1 MPYVD
6 LTDRDR
12 RFLKL
17 AFEEAR
23 EGYAEGGVAVG
34 AVLVR
39 GDEVIARGRNRLV
52 QDSNPVLHGET
63 DCIRNA
69 GRGVDFSRTALYTSL
84 SPCAMCAGAIQL
96 FGIPRVVIGD
106 NENFPGEIGWLLRH
120 EVEVALANDPEMIRF
135 FAKFRRERPDLWD
148 EDIKGYVRGTQT

>member
-1 MPYVD
+1 
-6 LTDRDR
+6 
-12 RFLKL
+12 
-17 AFEEAR
+17 
-23 EGYAEGGVAVG
+23 
-34 AVLVR
+34 
-39 GDEVIARGRNRLV
+39 
-52 QDSNPVLHGET
+52 
-63 DCIRNA
+63 
-69 GRGVDFSRTALYTSL
+69 
-84 SPCAMCAGAIQL
+84 MCAGAIQL